1 MFCSVNHLDSPL
13 LFPKHIFCLLLYR
26 IPDFLQCTIVLKKFL
41 LFILVLVIIAGVC
54 VVTCPDKAAHCK
66 ALKDVLNTVLTE
78 ELSSDESDADLVMF
92 GSMIGT
98 GLGGL
103 VIDNMLKVD
112 NYFVCSVGTITYD
125 GETKVVS
132 VGVLNHI
139 FTPDKEDLKK
149 AAEMQ

>member
-1 MFCSVNHLDSPL
+1 MCS
-13 LFPKHIFCLLLYR
+13 R
-26 IPDFLQCTIVLKKFL
+26 MKKFL

>member
-1 MFCSVNHLDSPL
+1 M
-13 LFPKHIFCLLLYR
+13 
-26 IPDFLQCTIVLKKFL
+26 KKFL

-112 NYFVCSVGTITYD
+112 NYLFAVLVPSHTMARPKLFLSVC
-125 GETKVVS
+125 
-132 VGVLNHI
+132 
-139 FTPDKEDLKK
+139 
-149 AAEMQ
+149 

>member
-1 MFCSVNHLDSPL
+1 M
-13 LFPKHIFCLLLYR
+13 
-26 IPDFLQCTIVLKKFL
+26 KKFL

-125 GETKVVS
+125 CETKVVS

-149 AAEMQ
+149 AAVMQ